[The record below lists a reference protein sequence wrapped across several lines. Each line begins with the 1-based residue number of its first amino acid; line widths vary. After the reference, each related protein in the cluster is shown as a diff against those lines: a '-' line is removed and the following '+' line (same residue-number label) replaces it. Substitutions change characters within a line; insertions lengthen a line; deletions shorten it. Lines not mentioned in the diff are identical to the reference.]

1 MGNSVVFNLQ
11 IWAAGHGSGIALT
24 EDEYS
29 AIIIAMK
36 RVYSARDMEEKLD
49 LLLENFRE
57 YEQELLSLAL
67 KYSLVPPLDDERVA
81 VERQL
86 LNRRVIN
93 LLSSARMY
101 IDQMKHSISQLRL
114 KDPAPDPA
122 ALFSAECDASLEY
135 RIAEAL
141 RKLALHQ
148 ALPVHIMN
156 WPSEWEEI
164 ESEKKRLR
172 FGIVAS
178 ISVDELVAEGGFKAS
193 VLQELRE
200 SGKSEFSLTLVLR
213 KYVESLASVHERI
226 RTATRAE
233 IDMEHTVILRAIERA
248 RGAFGRK
255 LVGLVVSKGS
265 DPEHVDEHHFVNE
278 KSWLR
283 RESLIRRHSHLGKLS
298 RRYVAAEHP
307 GDVA

>member
-1 MGNSVVFNLQ
+1 MVDTVVYNLR
-11 IWAAGHGSGIALT
+11 IWALGHGSGISLT
-24 EDEYS
+24 EDEYT
-29 AIIIAMK
+29 AIVVAMK
-36 RVYSARDMEEKLD
+36 RVYSARDIEEKLD

-86 LNRRVIN
+86 VNRRVIN

-101 IDQMKHSISQLRL
+101 IDQTKHSISQLRL
-114 KDPAPDPA
+114 KDSALDAA
-122 ALFSAECDASLEY
+122 ALFSDAYDSSLEF

-141 RKLALHQ
+141 RNFALHQ

-156 WPSEWEEI
+156 WPSEWEEM

-178 ISVDELVAEGGFKAS
+178 ISVDELAAEGGFKAS

-200 SGKSEFSLTLVLR
+200 SGKSKFSLTLVLR
-213 KYVESLASVHERI
+213 KYVESLAAVHERI
-226 RTATRAE
+226 RTSIHAE
-233 IDMEHTVILRAIERA
+233 IGAEHDVILKALERA
-248 RGAFGRK
+248 RSTFGES
-255 LVGLVVSKGS
+255 LVGLVASKGL
-265 DPEHVDEHHFVNE
+265 DLEHVDEHHFVNE

-283 RESLIRRHSHLGKLS
+283 RESLIKRHSHFGKLS
-298 RRYVAAEHP
+298 RRYVSAERP